1 MISTI
6 SEAALFLS
14 GSVALSILV
23 KATIMLALGFIA
35 TRLAGRSRAALRHI
49 VLAATFGTLLI
60 VPLIVASGSRLPVE
74 VPIFVGSDSTASVT
88 AAPPERRRPPK
99 ACR

>member
-14 GSVALSILV
+14 SSVALSILV
-23 KATIMLALGFIA
+23 KATIMLALGFIV
-35 TRLAGRSRAALRHI
+35 TRLAGRSRAALRHV

-60 VPLIVASGSRLPVE
+60 VPLDRSQR
-74 VPIFVGSDSTASVT
+74 
-88 AAPPERRRPPK
+88 
-99 ACR
+99 